1 MKREQMKESVLR
13 YLFMAVGCFFYAM
26 SLDLFLIPN
35 SIVGGGVTGAAT
47 LLNILFGFG
56 VGLLTM
62 ALNLP
67 ILLAGLKTEGLAFI
81 IRCLVTNTLLSVMI
95 DVFSFL
101 PAITENPI
109 LASVY
114 GGVCQGVAIG
124 IFYRTRMSS
133 GGTELLGRILLS
145 RFPGLSIGTMI
156 AILDGIVVVT
166 GAVVLKTPE
175 NVLYALIVIFISAR
189 LSDTIVTGLNRA
201 KMCYIITDHP
211 EEVSRVLL
219 AHSPRGVT
227 NVSGTG
233 MYTHTPRGVLM
244 TVVKRH
250 QLVEL
255 KRLVQ
260 SADALAFVIVSE
272 TTEVLGKGFQEMGP
286 QK

>member
-1 MKREQMKESVLR
+1 MQWQQVKRAVPR
-13 YLFMAVGCFFYAM
+13 YLYMAVGCLFYAM

-35 SIVGGGVTGAAT
+35 SIVGGGVTGTAT
-47 LLNILFGFG
+47 LLNLLFGFG
-56 VGLLTM
+56 VGFLTM
-62 ALNLP
+62 VLNLP
-67 ILLAGLKTEGLAFI
+67 ILLAGLKTEGAAFI
-81 IRCLVTNTLLSVMI
+81 ARCLVTNTLLSVMI
-95 DVFSFL
+95 DAFSFL
-101 PAITENPI
+101 PAMTRSPV
-109 LASVY
+109 LAAVY
-114 GGVCQGVAIG
+114 GGVCQGIAIG

-133 GGTELLGRILLS
+133 GGTELLGRLLLA

-156 AILDGIVVVT
+156 AVLDGIVVVT

-219 AHSPRGVT
+219 SHSPRGVT
-227 NVSGTG
+227 NISATG
-233 MYTHTPRGVLM
+233 MYTHAPRGILM

-260 SADALAFVIVSE
+260 LADAQAFVIVSE
-272 TTEVLGKGFQEMGP
+272 TTEVLGKGFQEMGS
-286 QK
+286 KK